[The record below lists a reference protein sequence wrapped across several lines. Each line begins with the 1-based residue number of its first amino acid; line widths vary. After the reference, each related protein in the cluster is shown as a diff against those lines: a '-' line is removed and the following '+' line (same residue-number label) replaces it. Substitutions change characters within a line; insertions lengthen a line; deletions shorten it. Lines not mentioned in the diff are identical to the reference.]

1 MIINDHFGYIE
12 KQLRIQRELSI
23 DNVSNDLKIS
33 KGYLSEA
40 ENGKRK
46 LNEFTF
52 RKFLDFYEID
62 FDFDPNLSKEVHRLL
77 NDLME
82 AYTYK
87 NSEKEEQILTIFA
100 DKTSS
105 YEKSLACLY
114 IPLFRMMAAR
124 KKDPA
129 SMSDLERNAFN
140 EIDEYLPAFD
150 NDEIALIFYLKAFQA
165 GKRRAF
171 DQSLDY
177 YAQAL
182 AIFDGRLW
190 PQLEGIIKLNYAYTI
205 MFGKSYYE
213 GYCVGLE
220 AHDIFVK
227 HGNYTRALMC
237 DNNIANYLLCLQAFE
252 GAKEYLRKILLSPSI
267 QNVPVYGDAVTTML
281 ITLTLEEN
289 FQKAIEFA
297 AEHSIDANNGFIRN
311 LPLVPYYH
319 YRLGQ
324 YDQCLEQMAQFD
336 PGVLESDDKAL
347 FGLLKAILKGNS
359 AKIEAAKQKMRRIC
373 CRQRNWSML
382 MILYQLLIYYYKSV
396 NDLESLVE
404 AYEENNQVLRHQ
416 LPLKI

>member
-1 MIINDHFGYIE
+1 MTINDHYDYIE

-46 LNEFTF
+46 LNELTL
-52 RKFLDFYEID
+52 RKFLDFYKID
-62 FDFDPNLSKEVHRLL
+62 FGFDPSLSEEVHRLL

-82 AYTYK
+82 AYIYK
-87 NSEKEEQILTIFA
+87 NAAKEEQILTFFEN
-100 DKTSS
+100 KTSS

-129 SMSDLERNAFN
+129 GMSDLERHAFK
-140 EIDEYLPAFD
+140 EIDEYLAAFD
-150 NDEIALIFYLKAFQA
+150 NDEIALICYLKAFQA
-165 GKRRAF
+165 GRRMIF
-171 DQSLDY
+171 DQALDY
-177 YAQAL
+177 YAKAL
-182 AIFDGRLW
+182 AVFDGRLW

-220 AHDIFVK
+220 AHDIFVR
-227 HGNYTRALMC
+227 HGNYARALMC
-237 DNNIANYLLCLQAFE
+237 YNNIANYLLCLQAFE

-267 QNVPVYGDAVTTML
+267 QNVPVYGAAVATML
-281 ITLTLEEN
+281 ITLTLEGS
-289 FQKAIEFA
+289 FQEAIEFA
-297 AEHSIDANNGFIRN
+297 AEHSTDGNNGFIRN
-311 LPLVPYYH
+311 LPLVPYCH

-336 PGVLESDDKAL
+336 PGLLESDDKAL
-347 FGLLKAILKGNS
+347 FGLLKAILKGDP

-373 CRQRNWSML
+373 CKQRNWSML
-382 MILYQLLIYYYKSV
+382 MVLYQLLIDYYKSV
-396 NDLESLVE
+396 NNLELLVE
-404 AYEENNQVLRHQ
+404 GYEENNQVLRHQ
-416 LPLKI
+416 LPLEI